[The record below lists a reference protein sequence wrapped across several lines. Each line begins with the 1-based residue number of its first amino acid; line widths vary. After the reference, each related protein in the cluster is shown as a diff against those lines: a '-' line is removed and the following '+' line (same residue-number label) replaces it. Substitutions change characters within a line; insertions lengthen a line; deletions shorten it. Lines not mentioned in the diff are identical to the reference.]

1 MKKITT
7 TVQKYF
13 ASKTLLCSNIHKCT
27 GLYMVQFQMRATK
40 LGMPH
45 RCFVLR
51 FAECHLAKHIFTEY
65 CLPMYIIKG
74 FQTKYDAY

>member
-1 MKKITT
+1 
-7 TVQKYF
+7 
-13 ASKTLLCSNIHKCT
+13 
-27 GLYMVQFQMRATK
+27 MVQFQMRATK